1 MDSAG
6 WLTCSMYPLRRRNLP
21 QGPVRKLLMGHG
33 SVVAWGCLDR
43 LSTRTDATRDM
54 LTKYRLDV

>member
-1 MDSAG
+1 
-6 WLTCSMYPLRRRNLP
+6 MYPLRRRNLP